1 MISVEGSARVRASS
15 EEVVKFV
22 LDLNN
27 YRRADTKIG
36 TVLVPAELGSDD
48 NGRVRYRG
56 RIVRFPTRAVWNSVH
71 LDRWHH
77 LEFRSER
84 SGRADLFLAS
94 FVGTFDCDQDDDGC
108 VVRHRESFTLRR
120 AWAWILEPALR
131 AWLRRQMVDEMD
143 RLSTL
148 VEKPMPQQCGGG
160 TQI

>member
-15 EEVVKFV
+15 KEVLEFV

-27 YRRADTKIG
+27 YRQADTKIG
-36 TVLVPAELGSDD
+36 SVLVPAELGNDD

-56 RIVRFPTRAVWNSVH
+56 RLLGFPTPAVWNSVH

-84 SGRADLFLAS
+84 SGLADFFLAS
-94 FVGTFDCDQDDDGC
+94 FVGTFDCDLDDDGC
-108 VVRHRESFTLRR
+108 VVLHQESFTLRR
-120 AWAWILEPALR
+120 PWARILEPALR

-148 VEKPMPQQCGGG
+148 VEKLTPQQRGGG
-160 TQI
+160 A